1 MDILAVLLFGL
12 FIYFVVFSPIRDIK
26 NKVNFE
32 NARGAYTISF
42 YKLEKKIDIRDN
54 NINMEN
60 VKIIFPREKE
70 NRYTVESK
78 LNDVE
83 LRKLLMQEFNLTKGQ
98 VVVTRN

>member
-1 MDILAVLLFGL
+1 MTNHK
-12 FIYFVVFSPIRDIK
+12 IRK
-26 NKVNFE
+26 E
-32 NARGAYTISF
+32 
-42 YKLEKKIDIRDN
+42 IDIRDN

-70 NRYTVESK
+70 NRYTVETK

-83 LRKLLMQEFNLTKGQ
+83 LRKLQMQEFNLTKGQ